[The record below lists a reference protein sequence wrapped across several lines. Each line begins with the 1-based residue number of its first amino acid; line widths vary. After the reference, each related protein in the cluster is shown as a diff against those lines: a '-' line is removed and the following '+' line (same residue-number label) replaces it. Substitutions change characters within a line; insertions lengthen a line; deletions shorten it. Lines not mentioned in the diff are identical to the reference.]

1 MDDKPA
7 AIDIT
12 WGTGLCYFGIPFQT
26 DWIADLLKQRA
37 AIGSTERQVL
47 SERCQLSLR
56 ILRDGLKAGMVRGGF
71 DVSAQPNG

>member
-1 MDDKPA
+1 MGLGN

-12 WGTGLCYFGIPFQT
+12 WGAGLCYFGIPFQT

-37 AIGSTERQVL
+37 AIGSDTRQVL
-47 SERCQLSLR
+47 SYRCQLSLR
-56 ILRDGLKAGMVRGGF
+56 ILRDGLKAEMVRGGF